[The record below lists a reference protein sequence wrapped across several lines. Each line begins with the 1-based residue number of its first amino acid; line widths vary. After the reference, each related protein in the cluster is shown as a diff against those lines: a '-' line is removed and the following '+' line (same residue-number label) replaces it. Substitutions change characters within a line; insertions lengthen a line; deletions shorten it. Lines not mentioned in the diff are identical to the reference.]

1 MKHFKKQLSFL
12 ALLLVIAPLS
22 AFQVPLDTKAFEQR
36 LQEEMQRY
44 RAVGLAVAVVKDNQL
59 VYNNSFGW
67 KDLEAKVPLEKD
79 DLFRI
84 ASISKSFS
92 ALAILQL
99 REAGKLSLDDTVS
112 DLLGLKVINPKYP
125 DIPITLEMLLTHTSS
140 LTDSQ
145 RYNSLDIID
154 PENNP
159 DWAKSYA
166 DRRPGEKYEYCN
178 LGYNTIGAIIEKVS
192 GQRFDTYI
200 TEHILA
206 PLGLDA
212 GYLVDTMDAG
222 RFAQL
227 YRFNPEKG
235 SYDRSTAAYSPKAKG
250 LEGYRLGHDAPLFS
264 PTGGMIISAPDLAK
278 YMMVHMNQGSL
289 GDVQI
294 VSKESAALMQAP
306 KARMDAKRH
315 YGFALRIDTGQQIP
329 GIPLIGHTGSAY
341 GLNSAMVFD
350 PEKKYGLVVI
360 TNGFIPSDP
369 LFRERILA
377 LVHDH
382 FIERAPRPTVR
393 VKNTKVDRFP
403 LLIGA
408 HGKNARK
415 GNFVDLKGK
424 RVLTLD
430 GATAMQD
437 EIDLVYTF
445 GKNTRATLMLPSS
458 EGLKFF
464 GPRLKEEQYLTWN
477 HKNQG
482 SLIALEGTP
491 ENHKMFKKI
500 KDARQLEQAYRKALD
515 QVPARQGYLLGDRG
529 PNSRI
534 QRLAT
539 GDLVLLRIESRDQ
552 GILSILGSDN
562 PEILAIGRINHIE
575 EGVDG
580 EISIDFKTVVR

>member
-1 MKHFKKQLSFL
+1 MAF
-12 ALLLVIAPLS
+12 LLVSGGAL
-22 AFQVPLDTKAFEQR
+22 AFQAPLDTQGFEQR
-36 LQEEMQRY
+36 LAEEMQRY
-44 RAVGLAVAVVKDNQL
+44 QAVGLAVAVVKDNRM

-67 KDLEAKVPLEKD
+67 RDREAQIPLGKD

-99 REAGKLSLDDTVS
+99 MEAGKLSLDDTVT
-112 DLLGLKVINPKYP
+112 DLLGFEVLNPKYP

-140 LTDSQ
+140 LTDGQ
-145 RYNSLDIID
+145 RYNSLDIIN
-154 PENNP
+154 PEKNP

-200 TEHILA
+200 SEHILV
-206 PLGLDA
+206 PLGLKA
-212 GYLVDTMDAG
+212 GYLPDSLDSE

-227 YRFNPEKG
+227 YRFDPKKG
-235 SYDRSTAAYSPKAKG
+235 SYTRSTAAYRPLGKS
-250 LEGYRLGHDAPLFS
+250 LEGYRLGYDAPLFS
-264 PTGGMIISAPDLAK
+264 PTGGLKISAPDLAK
-278 YMMVHMNQGSL
+278 YMMLHMNYGSL

-294 VSKESAALMQAP
+294 VSKASAALMQAP
-306 KARMDAKRH
+306 RARMDAKRH
-315 YGFALRIDTGQQIP
+315 YGYALRIDKGYQIP
-329 GIPLIGHTGSAY
+329 GVPLVGHTGSAH

-350 PEKKYGLVVI
+350 PEKKFGLVVI

-382 FIERAPRPTVR
+382 FIARAPRPQA
-393 VKNTKVDRFP
+393 KAGNDKVDRFP
-403 LLIGA
+403 LVIGA
-408 HGKNARK
+408 HGKNSKK

-424 RVLTLD
+424 RVLSLEA
-430 GATAMQD
+430 ATQVQN

-445 GKNTRATLMLPSS
+445 GKSSRATLMLPSS

-464 GPRLKEEQYLTWN
+464 GPSLREELYLGWD
-477 HKNQG
+477 HKNRG
-482 SLIALEGTP
+482 SLIALEGTS
-491 ENHKMFKKI
+491 ENQAMFKKI
-500 KDARQLEQAYRKALD
+500 KDGRQLEGAYQKALD
-515 QVPARQGYLLGDRG
+515 QVAAREGYQLGDHG

-534 QRLAT
+534 QRLAV
-539 GDLVLLRIESRDQ
+539 GDLVFLRIDSRDN
-552 GILSILGSDN
+552 GILSILGAQA
-562 PEILAIGRINHIE
+562 PEILAIGRINRIE
-575 EGVDG
+575 EGFNG
-580 EISIDFKTVVR
+580 EIALDFKTMTH